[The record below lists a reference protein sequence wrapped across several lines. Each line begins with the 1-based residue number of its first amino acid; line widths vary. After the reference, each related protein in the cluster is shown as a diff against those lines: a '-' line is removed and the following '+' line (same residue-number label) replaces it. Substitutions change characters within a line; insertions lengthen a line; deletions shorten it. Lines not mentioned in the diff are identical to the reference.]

1 MVLIVNSN
9 KVGLYKTN
17 TNIKPLTNKVPNN
30 PNLSK
35 FEKNIQ
41 KNIEKKIQGD
51 GFKELTDKLRNMSV
65 KDSMKNIRIS
75 F

>member
-17 TNIKPLTNKVPNN
+17 TNIKPLTNKTPNN

-35 FEKNIQ
+35 FE